1 MAGSVPIWKNYGF
14 PKVILYFLRGS
25 CFNTPQLIYNNVG
38 NKQRMKFD
46 INKDDFKK
54 LIENSKKEKAELGK
68 IIYPIVEKYKLEK
81 KELLGV

>member
-1 MAGSVPIWKNYGF
+1 
-14 PKVILYFLRGS
+14 
-25 CFNTPQLIYNNVG
+25 
-38 NKQRMKFD
+38 MKFD